1 MKIEVNSKRVKWA
14 TIGLDLTR
22 HKFVFRFL
30 KGRSYGNQF
39 LFVLPTEL
47 IRWTQA
53 VSLILFARGRLLT
66 RTARGGA
73 AGRANVWLCLHLV
86 FFMSSVLPSCTR

>member
-14 TIGLDLTR
+14 TRGLDLTR
-22 HKFVFRFL
+22 HKFVFFWFL

-73 AGRANVWLCLHLV
+73 AGRANVFGFACI
-86 FFMSSVLPSCTR
+86 